1 MDISTNYM
9 GLKLKNPIIP
19 SSSLPLSETVDSVKR
34 LEDAG
39 AAAVV
44 VYSLF
49 EEQITHEAGELDHY
63 LARGTESYAEALSFF
78 PDMGDF
84 KTGPDEYLKHISL
97 LKESVDI
104 PVIASLNGV
113 SEGGWMKYSKMI
125 EEAGADALELNTYY
139 IPADMNIEG
148 QEVEKIYLNNLK
160 YVKEAT
166 KIPVAM
172 KISPFFSSMANMA
185 KKLDDAG
192 ADALVLFNRFF
203 HSDFDLEEL
212 EIIPHLE
219 LSTNWE
225 MGLPLRWIAILYGS
239 VEASMAATRGIQTHL
254 DVLKIMMAGGD
265 AAMMCSELIRSGY
278 QGITE
283 ILNDLQIWMEE
294 HEYDSIALMK
304 GSMSQKSVGD
314 KSAFER
320 ANYMKILQSY
330 EEISK

>member
-63 LARGTESYAEALSFF
+63 LACGTESYAEALSYF

-84 KTGPDEYLKHISL
+84 KTGPDEYLKHIRL

-139 IPADMNIEG
+139 IPADMNIGG
-148 QEVEKIYLNNLK
+148 QEVEEIYLNNLK
-160 YVKEAT
+160 HVKKVT

-203 HSDFDLEEL
+203 QSDFDLEEL

-239 VEASMAATRGIQTHL
+239 VEASMAATRGIQNSFRCFKDYDGRWRCCY
-254 DVLKIMMAGGD
+254 DVL
-265 AAMMCSELIRSGY
+265 
-278 QGITE
+278 
-283 ILNDLQIWMEE
+283 
-294 HEYDSIALMK
+294 
-304 GSMSQKSVGD
+304 
-314 KSAFER
+314 
-320 ANYMKILQSY
+320 
-330 EEISK
+330 

>member
-63 LARGTESYAEALSFF
+63 LAHGTESYAEALSFF

-148 QEVEKIYLNNLK
+148 QEVENMYLDNLK
-160 YVKEAT
+160 MCKKICKDTGSNENKPFLFFDGQYGKEA
-166 KIPVAM
+166 
-172 KISPFFSSMANMA
+172 
-185 KKLDDAG
+185 
-192 ADALVLFNRFF
+192 
-203 HSDFDLEEL
+203 
-212 EIIPHLE
+212 
-219 LSTNWE
+219 
-225 MGLPLRWIAILYGS
+225 
-239 VEASMAATRGIQTHL
+239 
-254 DVLKIMMAGGD
+254 
-265 AAMMCSELIRSGY
+265 
-278 QGITE
+278 
-283 ILNDLQIWMEE
+283 
-294 HEYDSIALMK
+294 
-304 GSMSQKSVGD
+304 
-314 KSAFER
+314 
-320 ANYMKILQSY
+320 
-330 EEISK
+330 

>member
-1 MDISTNYM
+1 MDITTKYM
-9 GLKLKNPIIP
+9 GLKLKNPVVP
-19 SSSLPLSETVDSVKR
+19 SSSLPLSETVDSVKK

-39 AAAVV
+39 ASAVV

-49 EEQITHEAGELDHY
+49 EEQITHEAGELDHF
-63 LARGTESYAEALSFF
+63 LAHGTESYAEALSFF

-84 KTGPDEYLKHISL
+84 KTGPEEYLKHISL

-104 PVIASLNGV
+104 PIIASLNGV

-125 EEAGADALELNTYY
+125 EETGADAIELNTYY

-148 QEVEKIYLNNLK
+148 QEIEKMYLDNLK
-160 YVKEAT
+160 SVKGAV

-192 ADALVLFNRFF
+192 ADGLVLFNRFYQ
-203 HSDFDLEEL
+203 SDFDLEEL
-212 EIIPHLE
+212 EIVPYLE

-225 MGLPLRWIAILYGS
+225 IGLPLRWIAILHGS
-239 VEASMAATRGIQTHL
+239 VNASLAATRGIQNHL
-254 DVLKIMMAGGD
+254 DVLKVMMAGGD
-265 AAMMCSELIRSGY
+265 VAMICSELIRNGF
-278 QGITE
+278 QRITE
-283 ILNDLQIWMEE
+283 ILKDLQTWMEE
-294 HEYDSIALMK
+294 HEYDSINLMK
-304 GSMSQKSVGD
+304 GSMSQKSV
-314 KSAFER
+314 KEKAAFER

-330 EEISK
+330 EKINR

>member
-1 MDISTNYM
+1 MDITTNYM
-9 GLKLKNPIIP
+9 GLKLKNPIVP

-39 AAAVV
+39 AAAVI

-49 EEQITHEAGELDHY
+49 EEQITHEAGELDYY
-63 LARGTESYAEALSFF
+63 LAHGTESYAEALSFF
-78 PDMGDF
+78 PDMGEF
-84 KTGPDEYLKHISL
+84 KTGPEEYLKHISL
-97 LKESVDI
+97 LKDAVDI
-104 PVIASLNGV
+104 PIIASLNGV

-125 EEAGADALELNTYY
+125 EETGADAIELNTYY

-148 QEVEKIYLNNLK
+148 QEIEKMYLNNLK
-160 YVKEAT
+160 SVKSSV

-185 KKLDDAG
+185 KKLDNAG
-192 ADALVLFNRFF
+192 VDGLVLFNRFYQ
-203 HSDFDLEEL
+203 SDFDLEEL

-225 MGLPLRWIAILYGS
+225 IGLPLRWIAILYGR
-239 VEASMAATRGIQTHL
+239 VDASMAATRGIQNHL
-254 DVLKIMMAGGD
+254 DVLKVMMAGGD
-265 AAMMCSELIRSGY
+265 VAMICSELIRNGF
-278 QGITE
+278 QRITE
-283 ILNDLQIWMEE
+283 ILKGLQTWMEE
-294 HEYDSIALMK
+294 HEYDSIDLMK
-304 GSMSQKSVGD
+304 GSMSQKSVKE

-330 EEISK
+330 EKIK

>member
-1 MDISTNYM
+1 MDITTNYM
-9 GLKLKNPIIP
+9 GLKLKNPIVP
-19 SSSLPLSETVDSVKR
+19 SSSLLLSETVDSVKR

-49 EEQITHEAGELDHY
+49 EEQITHEAGELDYY
-63 LARGTESYAEALSFF
+63 LAHGTESYAEALSFF
-78 PDMGDF
+78 PDMGEF
-84 KTGPDEYLKHISL
+84 KTGPEEYLKHISL
-97 LKESVDI
+97 LKDTIDI
-104 PVIASLNGV
+104 PIIASLNGV

-125 EEAGADALELNTYY
+125 EETGADAIELNTYY

-148 QEVEKIYLNNLK
+148 QEIEKMYLNNLK
-160 YVKEAT
+160 SVKSSI

-185 KKLDDAG
+185 KKLDNAG
-192 ADALVLFNRFF
+192 VDGLVLFNRFYQ
-203 HSDFDLEEL
+203 SDFDLEEL

-225 MGLPLRWIAILYGS
+225 IGLPLRWIAILYGR
-239 VEASMAATRGIQTHL
+239 VDASMAATRGIQTHT
-254 DVLKIMMAGGD
+254 DVLKVMMAGGD
-265 AAMMCSELIRSGY
+265 VAMICSELIRNGY
-278 QGITE
+278 QRITE
-283 ILNDLQIWMEE
+283 ILKDLQTWMEE
-294 HEYDSIALMK
+294 HEYDSIDLMK
-304 GSMSQKSVGD
+304 GSMSQKSVKE

-330 EEISK
+330 EKIK